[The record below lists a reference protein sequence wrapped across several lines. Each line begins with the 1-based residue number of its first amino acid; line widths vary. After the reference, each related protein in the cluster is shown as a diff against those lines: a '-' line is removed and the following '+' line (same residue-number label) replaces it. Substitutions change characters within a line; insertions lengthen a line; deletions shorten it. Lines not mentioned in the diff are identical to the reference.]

1 MQFLPVAQFKSNQSN
16 HQSTTTI
23 ANPKEECLVYLP
35 FDKSAIEDEIGK
47 SISITTTGG
56 TTLVSLP
63 DAFVGQNS
71 LRLASGATLNI
82 ELDTSALPIWTRAT
96 FCFAVK

>member
-23 ANPKEECLVYLP
+23 ANPKEECLVYLS

-47 SISITTTGG
+47 SISITTTGT
-56 TTLVSLP
+56 TTLVEFP
-63 DAFVGQNS
+63 YEFRGQYS
-71 LRLASGATLNI
+71 YRLASEATLNI
-82 ELDTSALPIWTRAT
+82 ELDTSTLPIWTRAT
-96 FCFAVK
+96 FCFGLK